1 MVAVTINALH
11 ELKKHDK
18 KFPVITAYDA
28 SFSRLAHNAGID
40 VILVGDSASNVMA
53 GHETTLPITLDQ
65 MIYHASSVVRAI
77 DRALVV
83 VDLPFGTYQSD
94 SKEALRS
101 AIRIMK
107 ESGGHAVKLEGGK
120 EIKDSIKKILNAGIP
135 VMGHLG
141 LTPQSIY
148 KFGTYTVRAKEDEEA
163 QQLIE
168 DAKLL
173 ERLGCFA
180 LVLEK
185 IPAALAQQVAESIS
199 IPVIGIGAGG
209 GAMTNLSGWQKVMS
223 VNLFGIVHGVQAFSP
238 MLIEQGRPAVIINT
252 GSKQGLTNPPGN
264 AAYNASKAG
273 VRFLTESLAHELRNT
288 QGCEVS
294 AHLLVPGFTYT
305 GLISKRVPEKP
316 DAAWSPAQV
325 VEFMLEA
332 LAAGDFYII
341 CPDNDV
347 TVALDRR
354 RIEWNTR
361 DVVEN
366 RPALSRWHPD
376 YAEEFADFVQS

>member
-1 MVAVTINALH
+1 MKLNEIMVSGRAA
-11 ELKKHDK
+11 
-18 KFPVITAYDA
+18 VITGGANGIGLA
-28 SFSRLAHNAGID
+28 SAKAFAKAGMNVCIADNDEAQLKIAASEMANFDTQVIFVQTD
-40 VILVGDSASNVMA
+40 VADFDSVMA
-53 GHETTLPITLDQ
+53 LREKVQANFYD
-65 MIYHASSVVRAI
+65 VAI
-77 DRALVV
+77 V
-83 VDLPFGTYQSD
+83 
-94 SKEALRS
+94 
-101 AIRIMK
+101 MN
-107 ESGGHAVKLEGGK
+107 
-120 EIKDSIKKILNAGIP
+120 NA
-135 VMGHLG
+135 
-141 LTPQSIY
+141 
-148 KFGTYTVRAKEDEEA
+148 
-163 QQLIE
+163 
-168 DAKLL
+168 
-173 ERLGCFA
+173 
-180 LVLEK
+180 
-185 IPAALAQQVAESIS
+185 
-199 IPVIGIGAGG
+199 GIGAGG